1 MYGAILGDMIGAPYE
16 FDRGNKTKEEIKQ
29 KTFLFSAED
38 HSSQMIL

>member
-16 FDRGNKTKEEIKQ
+16 FDREIKQ